1 MLQLPE
7 AVLLG
12 EGLGD
17 GLALPEE
24 SPLGEED
31 EVAPVLGD
39 EYLRQVALQGHQ
51 RLITVPLTL
60 EEEKS
65 GKTTLI

>member
-17 GLALPEE
+17 RLALPEE
-24 SPLGEED
+24 STLGEED

-51 RLITVPLTL
+51 RLITVLLTL
-60 EEEKS
+60 VEEKS